1 MPDVGMPPSS
11 RQTHTSTQEWQSFEI
26 RMRRRRAERCLL
38 RAEVAL
44 DAGFEDDAR
53 LALDEARRLD
63 WQTPDFDSL
72 KARLVQRR
80 AAQAAERNGRRRR
93 VYIAAALLAVMAAGG
108 ALVLQYEGA
117 APETSARANTLPA
130 PPQPVVQPVSAP
142 VADPPAAPTGGPPAV
157 EQPSVVSD
165 SPVQPVTT
173 ERQREEERIV
183 TDRGDRRPEPAASE
197 RGSPTQ
203 DRREPATDPKLQ
215 ATNSTPR
222 VPPDAIRADMGALPA
237 VAVPTSSP
245 AAPRPAPTST
255 SLMGNPLEPIRT
267 PPSAARVP
275 DLPPAPVTTPPPA
288 PTTTAPAPST
298 TSAAP
303 PDDAGVRAALA
314 QYESAYSSLNAA
326 AARAVWPGVDAR
338 SLERAFDSLESQRV
352 ALGKCSVS
360 MNGTRAQATCQGTA
374 TWTPK
379 VGGGTNTSPRTWRF
393 DLANTGGAW
402 KITRADAR

>member
-1 MPDVGMPPSS
+1 MPEVGTPPSS

-26 RMRRRRAERCLL
+26 KMRRRRAERCLL

-63 WQTPDFDSL
+63 WQSPDFDSL

-93 VYIAAALLAVMAAGG
+93 VYLAAACLAVIVAGG
-108 ALVLQYEGA
+108 ALVLQYDGA
-117 APETSARANTLPA
+117 PPETSASANTIPA
-130 PPQPVVQPVSAP
+130 PPQPVVQPVTVPAPAP
-142 VADPPAAPTGGPPAV
+142 VADPPAVPTAGSPSV
-157 EQPSVVSD
+157 EQTSAVSD
-165 SPVQPVTT
+165 SPVQLGTT

-183 TDRGDRRPEPAASE
+183 TDRGDRRPEPVASE
-197 RGSPTQ
+197 RSSPMQ
-203 DRREPATDPKLQ
+203 DRREPATDPRFQ
-215 ATNSTPR
+215 ATTSTPR
-222 VPPDAIRADMGALPA
+222 VTPDAIRADMGALPA

-245 AAPRPAPTST
+245 AAPRPAATST
-255 SLMGNPLEPIRT
+255 SLMGNPLEPIKT

-275 DLPPAPVTTPPPA
+275 DLPPAPVTTTP
-288 PTTTAPAPST
+288 PAPST
-298 TSAAP
+298 TAPAP

-352 ALGKCSVS
+352 ALGKCAVS
-360 MNGTRAQATCQGTA
+360 MNGTRAQATCQGNA

-379 VGGGTNTSPRTWRF
+379 VGGGTKTSPRTWRF
-393 DLANTGGAW
+393 DLANTGGSW